1 MHKALKSIRL
11 LAGGAILL
19 MASACNGVFDDIY
32 DTPSNA
38 TNVMQGQ
45 LFVNAT
51 SWKDWY
57 YVDFDSLQQYVERKD
72 TAGLQRAQ
80 TVFTAYPIPTTGAS
94 SDGKTGLYSY
104 WFDVFG
110 EGISKYER
118 RGYTPTGAQPE
129 PASWSLAFHRNNV
142 RTNGGA
148 VLETRYTSLDE
159 LPKNG

>member
-118 RGYTPTGAQPE
+118 RGYTPTG
-129 PASWSLAFHRNNV
+129 
-142 RTNGGA
+142 
-148 VLETRYTSLDE
+148 
-159 LPKNG
+159 